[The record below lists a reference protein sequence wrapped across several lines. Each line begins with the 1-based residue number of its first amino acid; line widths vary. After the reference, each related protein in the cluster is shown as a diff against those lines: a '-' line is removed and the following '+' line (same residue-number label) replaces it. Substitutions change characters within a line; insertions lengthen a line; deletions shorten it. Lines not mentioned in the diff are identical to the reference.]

1 MKKLVLATLFGGAFL
16 FAQERTVVIEKGP
29 VVDKEV
35 ESTTVSQHHGK
46 YTKTDTTAK
55 TTVEDAK
62 GTSTDTVSSTNNT
75 KRRRG
80 KVKKST
86 TTTTE
91 SHTETTK

>member
-1 MKKLVLATLFGGAFL
+1 MKKMVFAIFFGGAL
-16 FAQERTVVIEKGP
+16 LCAQERTVVVEKGP

-46 YTKTDTTAK
+46 YTKTDTTEK
-55 TTVEDAK
+55 TTVADAK

-75 KRRRG
+75 KRHRG

-91 SHTETTK
+91 SHSETTR

>member
-1 MKKLVLATLFGGAFL
+1 MKKLVFASLLGGAFL
-16 FAQERTVVIEKGP
+16 FAQEKTVVIEKGP
-29 VVDKEV
+29 VVEKEV

-55 TTVEDAK
+55 TTVSDAN
-62 GTSTDTVSSTNNT
+62 GSSTDTVSSTNNT
-75 KRRRG
+75 KRHKG

-91 SHTETTK
+91 SHSETNK